1 MKFITYTEQ
10 STEDLA
16 AGLAREMVGGEV
28 LALVGELGAGKTAF
42 CRGLAKG
49 LKVTET
55 VNSPT
60 FVVMRV
66 YDIKKA
72 KIKQFVHID
81 AYRLNQGK
89 ELTDIGVDD
98 YLGQNDV
105 VMAIEWADKVTE
117 IWPAKVKVINFKTKE
132 DGGREIEVY

>member
-16 AGLAREMVGGEV
+16 AGLARAMTGGEV

-72 KIKQFVHID
+72 KVKQFVHID
-81 AYRLNQGK
+81 AYRLNQGR
-89 ELTDIGVDD
+89 ELADIGVLD
-98 YLGQNDV
+98 YLGQGDTIT
-105 VMAIEWADKVTE
+105 AIEWADKV
-117 IWPAKVKVINFKTKE
+117 K
-132 DGGREIEVY
+132 DL

>member
-16 AGLAREMVGGEV
+16 VGLAREMVGGEV

-60 FVVMRV
+60 FVVMPV
-66 YDIKKA
+66 SDFKKA